1 MTGVACAHLWIAC
14 SVFRR
19 YVAEITF
26 LPSLLNVSLIAFN
39 WHLPAEDR
47 YFPSIP
53 EIGTTVFIVTL
64 GVVVYRF
71 IATRMPI
78 LHEHPEYKEAH

>member
-1 MTGVACAHLWIAC
+1 MGAREKNLTFIRVAAVWAVLGI
-14 SVFRR
+14 VLNR
-19 YVAEITF
+19 
-26 LPSLLNVSLIAFN
+26 LNVSLIAFN
-39 WHLPAEDR
+39 WHLPADER

-78 LHEHPEYKEAH
+78 LHEHPEYKQAH